1 MRKNEDGM
9 YTYLDVPSKY
19 NCVYKKLLIKLS
31 DLGVDMIKDC
41 TSTCKGIN
49 RQVINCWNMFQSAC
63 AAYTL
68 GYWKQADLLI
78 NYINSSLQFGC
89 DEYTTDEKPVFMIFE
104 LNIPITITGSQK
116 IKYNEANFVIANR
129 EYVVEDT
136 LTIYQV
142 INERENIIASGLSV
156 NSPVKF
162 NELVL
167 NAEVGQV
174 YIFRAS
180 VEGQDGETYYSN
192 DYIVECVSVPAM
204 NVMYYGHTD
213 IAPQVFDKMSIN
225 DIMAIEGNT
234 PRTIT
239 GSNNNT
245 FIIKQKKKIHYLLIP
260 DKLMTLVKAEYGTTL
275 VTTLWDG
282 EEEGAYKTNNPGGI
296 YDGIHYNVFFLYSP
310 SIFDDDIR
318 ITCRNK

>member
-225 DIMAIEGNT
+225 DIMGIEGNT

-260 DKLMTLVKAEYGTTL
+260 DKLMTLVKAEYGTIL

-282 EEEGAYKTNNPGGI
+282 KEGAYKTNNPGGT

>member
-104 LNIPITITGSQK
+104 LNIPIIITGSQK

-239 GSNNNT
+239 GNNNNT

-260 DKLMTLVKAEYGTTL
+260 DKLMTLVKAEYGTIL

-282 EEEGAYKTNNPGGI
+282 EEGAYKTNNPGGT

>member
-9 YTYLDVPSKY
+9 YIYLDVPSKY

-31 DLGVDMIKDC
+31 DLGIDMIKDC

-89 DEYTTDEKPVFMIFE
+89 DEYTTDEKPVFMTFE

-129 EYVVEDT
+129 EYAVEDT

-213 IAPQVFDKMSIN
+213 IAPQVFDKMSID
-225 DIMAIEGNT
+225 DIMTIEGNT

-260 DKLMTLVKAEYGTTL
+260 DKLMTLVKAEYGTIL

-282 EEEGAYKTNNPGGI
+282 EEGAYKTNNPGGI

-318 ITCRNK
+318 ITCKNK

>member
-129 EYVVEDT
+129 EYAVEDT

-142 INERENIIASGLSV
+142 INEKENIIASGLSI

-180 VEGQDGETYYSN
+180 VEGQDVETYYSN
-192 DYIVECVSVPAM
+192 DYIVKCVSVPAT

-225 DIMAIEGNT
+225 DIMALEGNT
-234 PRTIT
+234 SRTIT
-239 GSNNNT
+239 GDKNNT

-260 DKLMTLVKAEYGTTL
+260 DELMTLVKAEYGTFF

-282 EEEGAYKTNNPGGI
+282 EEGAYKTNNPGGI
-296 YDGIHYNVFFLYSP
+296 YDDIHYNVFFLYSP